1 MIYVFHIRRVQ
12 SFCII
17 NNIDTQPYYTLV
29 HGLHLSINL
38 GWISRRVTVE
48 SMGIKLF
55 NFATYLVSFLPL
67 YFSCSLNISITE
79 HWEYNTPS
87 LHVCKHLRNKSF
99 TSVINSQIWLSLTTL
114 CFSFFFFFY
123 ETVFERILILFW
135 EVFLFLE
142 FFFFFFL
149 LQEKLG
155 QLDCCQGDYN
165 PRKKE
170 R

>member
-1 MIYVFHIRRVQ
+1 MIDVFHIRTVQ

-17 NNIDTQPYYTLV
+17 NNIDTQPYYTLAHV
-29 HGLHLSINL
+29 LHLSINL

-48 SMGIKLF
+48 SMGIKFF
-55 NFATYLVSFLPL
+55 NFATYLVSFLRL

-87 LHVCKHLRNKSF
+87 LHVGKHLRNKSF

-114 CFSFFFFFY
+114 CFSFFFFSY

-135 EVFLFLE
+135 EIFLFLE
-142 FFFFFFL
+142 FFFFL
-149 LQEKLG
+149 LQEKLR

>member
-1 MIYVFHIRRVQ
+1 MIDVFHIRTVQ

-29 HGLHLSINL
+29 HVLHLSINL

-48 SMGIKLF
+48 SMGIKFF

-79 HWEYNTPS
+79 QWEYNTPS

-114 CFSFFFFFY
+114 CFSFFFSY

-135 EVFLFLE
+135 EIFLFLE
-142 FFFFFFL
+142 FFFFFL
-149 LQEKLG
+149 LQEKLR

>member
-1 MIYVFHIRRVQ
+1 MIDVFHIRTVQ

-17 NNIDTQPYYTLV
+17 NNIDTQPYYTLAHV
-29 HGLHLSINL
+29 LHLSINL

-48 SMGIKLF
+48 SMGIKFF
-55 NFATYLVSFLPL
+55 NFATYLVSFLRL

-87 LHVCKHLRNKSF
+87 LHVGKHLRNKSF

-114 CFSFFFFFY
+114 CFSFFFFSY

-135 EVFLFLE
+135 EIFLFLE
-142 FFFFFFL
+142 FFFFFL
-149 LQEKLG
+149 LQEKLR

>member
-114 CFSFFFFFY
+114 CFSFFFFFLWNC
-123 ETVFERILILFW
+123 FWKNFDIILGSISISRI
-135 EVFLFLE
+135 
-142 FFFFFFL
+142 FFFFFL